1 MYIDR
6 KLTPLEISDIKKH
19 LDVVIAIEDA
29 PRKKPFP
36 DPLIVCSELLG
47 VSTEKC
53 VYVGD
58 SHVDIRAANTA
69 GMMAVGVRSGLDDH
83 ETLMA
88 ENPDMILENIKEMI
102 RLF

>member
-1 MYIDR
+1 M
-6 KLTPLEISDIKKH
+6 
-19 LDVVIAIEDA
+19 VIAIEDA

-36 DPLIVCSELLG
+36 DPLIICSQKLG
-47 VSTEKC
+47 ISTEKC

-58 SHVDIRAANTA
+58 SHVDVRAANAA
-69 GMMAVGVRSGLDDH
+69 GMMAIGVLSGLDNQ